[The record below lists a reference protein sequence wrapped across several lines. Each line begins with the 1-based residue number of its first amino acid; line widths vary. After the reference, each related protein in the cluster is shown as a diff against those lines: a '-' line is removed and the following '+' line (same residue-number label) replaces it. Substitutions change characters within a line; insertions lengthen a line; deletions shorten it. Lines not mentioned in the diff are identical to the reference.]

1 MILCPSQAGL
11 SPRRDPLQD
20 TSGII
25 SLCRDCLALSAGA
38 FSRCPACAGL
48 RLVSHRLLT
57 QLSIAHV
64 DCDAFYAAVEKRD
77 NPALR
82 ERPLIVGGGT
92 RGVVTTCCYT
102 ARLYGVRS
110 AMPMFRALKLCPE
123 AAVVAPDFPKYREAG
138 RAIRARM
145 EALTPLVQPVS
156 IDEAY
161 LDLSGT
167 ERLHGLP
174 PAASLARLARDVEG
188 EVGVTVSVGLSAN
201 KFLAKTAS
209 ELDKPRG
216 FAVLAPDEAEAFLA
230 DRPARFLHGVGPG
243 FAERLARDGFHTVGD
258 LQRAEAGDLIRRYGD
273 TGDWLKRCA
282 HGRDS
287 RKVTP
292 DEQRRSV
299 SSETT
304 FPEDTA
310 DLTVLEDHLWRLSVR
325 TADRAKAG
333 GVSGLVVTLK
343 LRTSGFRTV
352 TRRITLQAPTQL
364 AQEVFRAARPL
375 LAREAGPHTR
385 FRLIGIGLSG
395 LSGQSGNPSGSADL
409 IDPKVAKRAAAERA
423 SDRARAKFGSG
434 AVITGRA
441 ARIARKGKG

>member
-1 MILCPSQAGL
+1 MM
-11 SPRRDPLQD
+11 
-20 TSGII
+20 
-25 SLCRDCLALSAGA
+25 SLCRDCLALEAGQL
-38 FSRCPACAGL
+38 SRCPGCAGL

-82 ERPLIVGGGT
+82 QRPLIVGGGT
-92 RGVVTTCCYT
+92 RGVVTTCCYM

-110 AMPMFRALKLCPE
+110 AMPMFKALKLCPE
-123 AAVVAPDFPKYREAG
+123 AAVVHPDFPRYREAG

-161 LDLSGT
+161 LDLAGT
-167 ERLHGLP
+167 RRLHGLP
-174 PAASLARLARDVEG
+174 PAASLARLARDVEHQ
-188 EVGVTVSVGLSAN
+188 VGVTVSVGLSAN

-216 FAVLAPDEAEAFLA
+216 FAVLSPDEAEAFLA
-230 DRPARFLHGVGPG
+230 DRPARFLHGVGAS

-282 HGRDS
+282 HGRDT

-292 DEQRRSV
+292 NEERKSV

-304 FPEDTA
+304 FSEDTA
-310 DLTVLEDHLWRLSVR
+310 ELAVLEDHLWHLSVR
-325 TADRAKAG
+325 TADRAKAD
-333 GVSGLVVTLK
+333 GVFGRVVTLK
-343 LRTSGFRTV
+343 LKTSGFRTV
-352 TRRITLQAPTQL
+352 TRRISLHAPTQL

-375 LAREAGPHTR
+375 LAKEVAACTR
-385 FRLIGIGLSG
+385 FRLIGISLSG
-395 LSGQSGNPSGSADL
+395 LSGELSGDPSGSADL